1 MKTLKILVVMIIV
14 IFTFSVQTFS
24 ADESDILEYE
34 DKYYQILIDQLSDD
48 AQQVLEESGIDS
60 IDFQSIISSQPR
72 DIINFFKNSTKGTID
87 GPFKNFITNC
97 FVLVIVSVVSS
108 YLSDNEKKKKSV
120 NLIIYA
126 YIAISVCVP
135 VVSVVKAGAAA
146 ISMSSKFMIAFLP
159 ILAGIIAATR
169 NPLLALNYNS
179 LTMYLAQGISAF
191 SSNILLPFEGML
203 FALVSV
209 NIVSDTMNV
218 KKLASSIK
226 STVIKTLSILATVFV
241 SVLTI
246 KGILSNIADTVTAK
260 GTKLLISSLV
270 PVIGGSM
277 SDAYATVVNSL
288 LLVKSSVGVFGIVAI
303 AAINLPVIIELFLWS
318 LSLSFSGIIADVF
331 GLNTI
336 GDYYREVSDTVKTF
350 NVILIFTC
358 VLFIISTGI
367 LLTLKN
373 SV

>member
-1 MKTLKILVVMIIV
+1 MKTFKVLVLMII
-14 IFTFSVQTFS
+14 ITFTFSLQTFS
-24 ADESDILEYE
+24 ADDSSILEYE
-34 DKYYQILIDQLSDD
+34 DKYYQILIDELSED
-48 AQQVLEESGIDS
+48 AQRVMEESGIDS

-72 DIINFFKNSTKGTID
+72 DIINFFENSAKGTID
-87 GPFKNFITNC
+87 GPVKNFITNC

-126 YIAISVCVP
+126 YIAISVCIP
-135 VVSVVKAGAAA
+135 VVSVVTAGAAA

-159 ILAGIIAATR
+159 ILAGIIAAAR
-169 NPLLALNYNS
+169 NPVLALNYNS

-226 STVIKTLSILATVFV
+226 NTVIKTLSILASVFV

-288 LLVKSSVGVFGIVAI
+288 LLVKSSVGVFGIVSI

>member
-1 MKTLKILVVMIIV
+1 MKTFKTMVLIVV
-14 IFTFSVQTFS
+14 IFLSCSVQAF
-24 ADESDILEYE
+24 AAEEDGIFEYE
-34 DKYYQILIDQLSDD
+34 EKYYQILTDELSEDT
-48 AQQVLEESGIDS
+48 QKILEESGIDD
-60 IDFQSIISSQPR
+60 IDFESIVSSQPR
-72 DIINFFKNSTKGTID
+72 DIINFFKNSAMGTVD
-87 GPFKNFITNC
+87 GPIKNFITNC
-97 FVLVIVSVVSS
+97 LVIVVVSIVSS

-135 VVSVVKAGAAA
+135 VAPVITAGAAA
-146 ISMSSKFMIAFLP
+146 ISMSSKFMLAFLP
-159 ILAGIIAATR
+159 ILAGIIAAAR
-169 NPLLALNYNS
+169 NPILALNYNS
-179 LTMYLAQGISAF
+179 LTLYLAQGISAF

-226 STVIKTLSILATVFV
+226 STVTKTLSILASVFV

-246 KGILSNIADTVTAK
+246 KGILSNIADTVTSRGA
-260 GTKLLISSLV
+260 KLLVSSIV

-277 SDAYATVVNSL
+277 GEAYATVVNSL
-288 LLVKSSVGVFGIVAI
+288 LLVKSSVGIFGIVSI
-303 AAINLPVIIELFLWS
+303 AAINLPVIIELLCWS
-318 LSLSFSGIIADVF
+318 LSLSFSGVLADVF

-336 GDYYREVSDTVKTF
+336 GDYYREVSDIVKTF

-367 LLTLKN
+367 LLTLRN